1 MSQYL
6 LACDEGTSSARS
18 VLFDREGYVASSA
31 QIELQS
37 TFPQDGWVEQDAN
50 AIWAAQRQSVAGA
63 LEQLGTTSSSLHAV
77 GITNQRETTLVW
89 DRSTGEPVGPA
100 ITWQC
105 RRTANQCAAINQSSD
120 AEWMSARTGL
130 KIDPYFSATKLRWI
144 LDSDPDLPQQGRD
157 GELAFGTVDSWLMF
171 KLTDGRLHAIDRTN
185 ASRTLL
191 MDLQKGAWDD
201 ELLGYFDIPREIL
214 PTIAPSSGEIGYTA
228 GDVLGVEIPI
238 AGVAGDQQAALVGQG
253 CTTPNSAKLTYGT
266 GAFLLVHTGQE
277 AQVSKSGLLSTT
289 AASLGDVEEFALE
302 GSVFSAGS
310 AIQWLRDN
318 LGILAAAAE
327 SEDFAM
333 SVQDNAGVFLIPA
346 FEGLGAPHW
355 SANARGALVGLSRS
369 ADRRHI
375 VRAALESIALQSY
388 DLIEALESDTGN
400 KIEELRVDGGAAAND
415 FLLQFQADLLDRPVV
430 RPRDLESTARG
441 AANLAAAATDF
452 WFDARYEVDR
462 RFEPNMS
469 VKDRRLKLEGWRAA
483 LDSVLSGISDISS

>member
-18 VLFDREGYVASSA
+18 VLFDREANVAASA
-31 QIELQS
+31 QIEIQS
-37 TFPQDGWVEQDAN
+37 TFPQDGWVEQNAN
-50 AIWAAQRQSVAGA
+50 AIWVAQRQSIRNA
-63 LEQLGTTSSSLHAV
+63 LEQLGTTASSLHAV
-77 GITNQRETTLVW
+77 GITNQRETTIVW

-105 RRTANQCAAINQSSD
+105 RRTADQCAAINSSSD
-120 AEWMSARTGL
+120 ARWISERTGL
-130 KIDPYFSATKLRWI
+130 KIDPYFSATKLRWL
-144 LDSDPDLPQQGRD
+144 LDRNPDFPKRARN
-157 GELAFGTVDSWLMF
+157 GEIAFGTVDSWLMF

-191 MDLQKGAWDD
+191 MDLQKGVWDD
-201 ELLGYFDIPREIL
+201 ELLGYFDIPRAML

-253 CTTPNSAKLTYGT
+253 CTTQNSAKLTYGT
-266 GAFLLVHTGQE
+266 GAFLLVHTGNE
-277 AQVSKSGLLSTT
+277 TKVSENGLLSTT
-289 AASLGDVEEFALE
+289 AASLGDSDEFALE

-318 LGILAAAAE
+318 LDILSTAAE
-327 SEDFAM
+327 SEELAT
-333 SVQDNAGVFLIPA
+333 SVPDSAGVYLVPA

-355 SANARGALVGLSRS
+355 SANARGSLVGLSRS

-388 DLIEALESDTGN
+388 DLIAALEEDTGDR
-400 KIEELRVDGGAAAND
+400 IAELRVDGGAAAND
-415 FLLQFQADLLDRPVV
+415 FLLQLQADLLDRPVA
-430 RPRDLESTARG
+430 RPVDLESTARG
-441 AANLAAAATDF
+441 AANLAAMASDF
-452 WFDARYEVDR
+452 WLDAHYEVDR
-462 RFEPNMS
+462 RFEPSMS
-469 VKDRRLKLEGWRAA
+469 VTDRKSMLDGWHAA
-483 LDSVLSGISDISS
+483 VDSVL

>member
-18 VLFDREGYVASSA
+18 VLFDREGNVAASA
-31 QIELQS
+31 KIELQS
-37 TFPQDGWVEQDAN
+37 TFPQDGWVEQNAN
-50 AIWAAQRQSVAGA
+50 AIWDAQRQSVSNA
-63 LEQLGTTSSSLHAV
+63 LDQLGANASALHAV
-77 GITNQRETTLVW
+77 GITNQRETTIVW

-105 RRTANQCAAINQSSD
+105 RRTADQCAAINGSSD
-120 AEWMSARTGL
+120 AAWIQARTGL
-130 KIDPYFSATKLRWI
+130 KIDPYFSATKLTWI
-144 LDSDPDLPQQGRD
+144 LDSSPDLPKRAKN

-253 CTTPNSAKLTYGT
+253 CTTRNSAKLTYGT
-266 GAFLLVHTGQE
+266 GAFLLVHTGTE
-277 AQVSKSGLLSTT
+277 VRISKSGLLSTT
-289 AASLGDVEEFALE
+289 AASSSRTDEFALE

-310 AIQWLRDN
+310 TIQWLRDN
-318 LGILAAAAE
+318 LGILTTAAE
-327 SEDFAM
+327 SEEIAM
-333 SVQDNAGVFLIPA
+333 SVPNSAGLYLVPA

-355 SANARGALVGLSRS
+355 SANARGALIGLSRS

-388 DLIEALESDTGN
+388 DLIAALEEDTGDR
-400 KIEELRVDGGAAAND
+400 IAELRVDGGAAAND
-415 FLLQFQADLLDRPVV
+415 FLVQLQADLLDRPVV
-430 RPRDLESTARG
+430 RPVDLESTARG
-441 AANLAAAATDF
+441 AANLAAIASDF
-452 WFDARYEVDR
+452 WLDAHYEVDR
-462 RFEPNMS
+462 RFEPSMS
-469 VKDRRLKLEGWRAA
+469 VTDRKSMLDGWHAA
-483 LDSVLSGISDISS
+483 VDSVL

>member
-18 VLFDREGYVASSA
+18 VLFDREGQVAASA

-37 TFPQDGWVEQDAN
+37 TFPNDGWVEQDAN
-50 AIWAAQRQSVAGA
+50 AIWDAQRQSITDA
-63 LEQLGTTSSSLHAV
+63 LEQIGTTTSALHAV

-89 DRSTGEPVGPA
+89 DRSTGKPVGPA

-105 RRTANQCAAINQSSD
+105 RRTADQCAAINSSND
-120 AEWMSARTGL
+120 AEWISARTGL

-144 LDSDPDLPQQGRD
+144 LDSDTDLARRAMN
-157 GELAFGTVDSWLMF
+157 GELAFGTVDSWLIF
-171 KLTDGRLHAIDRTN
+171 KLTEGRLHAIDRTN

-191 MDLQKGAWDD
+191 MNLHEGTWDD
-201 ELLGYFDIPREIL
+201 DILSYLDIPPSML
-214 PTIAPSSGEIGYTA
+214 PTIAPSSGEIGYTS

-238 AGVAGDQQAALVGQG
+238 AGVAGDQQAALVGQK
-253 CTTPNSAKLTYGT
+253 CIAANSAKLTYGT
-266 GAFLLVHTGQE
+266 GAFLLVHTGFE
-277 AQVSKSGLLSTT
+277 AKVSSSGLLSTT
-289 AASLGDVEEFALE
+289 AASLGERDEFAIE

-318 LGILAAAAE
+318 LGLLATAAE
-327 SEDFAM
+327 SENLAT
-333 SVQDNAGVFLIPA
+333 SVPDCGGVYLVPA

-355 SANARGALVGLSRS
+355 AANARGALVGLSRA

-388 DLIEALESDTGN
+388 DLIEALESDTGDQ
-400 KIEELRVDGGAAAND
+400 ISELRVDGGAAAND

-430 RPRDLESTARG
+430 RPVDLESTARG

-452 WFDARYEVDR
+452 WLEASYEVDR
-462 RFEPNMS
+462 RFEPDMTAT
-469 VKDRRLKLEGWRAA
+469 DRDSKLDEWRSA
-483 LDSVLSGISDISS
+483 LEAVL

>member
-18 VLFDREGYVASSA
+18 VLFDREGLVAASA

-37 TFPQDGWVEQDAN
+37 IFPNDGWVEQDAN
-50 AIWAAQRQSVAGA
+50 AIWEAQRQSITDA
-63 LEQLGTTSSSLHAV
+63 LEQIGTTTSALHAV

-89 DRSTGEPVGPA
+89 DRSTGKPVGPA

-105 RRTANQCAAINQSSD
+105 RRTADQCAAINRSND
-120 AEWMSARTGL
+120 AEWISARTGL

-144 LDSDPDLPQQGRD
+144 LDSDPDLAQRAMN
-157 GELAFGTVDSWLMF
+157 GELAFGTVDSWLIF
-171 KLTDGRLHAIDRTN
+171 KLTEGRLHAIDRTN

-191 MDLQKGAWDD
+191 MNLREGTWDD
-201 ELLGYFDIPREIL
+201 DILSYFDIPPSML
-214 PTIAPSSGEIGYTA
+214 PTIAPSSGEIGYTS

-238 AGVAGDQQAALVGQG
+238 AGVAGDQQAALVGQK
-253 CTTPNSAKLTYGT
+253 CTEANSAKLTYGT
-266 GAFLLVHTGQE
+266 GAFLLVHTGFE
-277 AQVSKSGLLSTT
+277 AKVSNSGLLSTT
-289 AASLGDVEEFALE
+289 AASQGERDEFAIE

-318 LGILAAAAE
+318 LGLLATAAE
-327 SEDFAM
+327 SEDLAT
-333 SVQDNAGVFLIPA
+333 SVPNCGGVYLVPA

-355 SANARGALVGLSRS
+355 AANVRGALVGLSRA

-388 DLIEALESDTGN
+388 DLIEALESDTGSQ
-400 KIEELRVDGGAAAND
+400 ISELRVDGGAAAND

-430 RPRDLESTARG
+430 RPVDLESTARG

-452 WFDARYEVDR
+452 WLEPQYGVDR

-469 VKDRRLKLEGWRAA
+469 ANDRDFKVDAWHRA
-483 LDSVLSGISDISS
+483 LRSVVR

>member
-18 VLFDREGYVASSA
+18 VLFDRDGNVAASA

-37 TFPQDGWVEQDAN
+37 TFPHDGWVEQNAN
-50 AIWAAQRQSVAGA
+50 AIWDAQRQSVTNA
-63 LEQLGTTSSSLHAV
+63 LEQLGTTASSLHAV
-77 GITNQRETTLVW
+77 GITNQRETTIVW
-89 DRSTGEPVGPA
+89 DRSTGEPVSPA

-105 RRTANQCAAINQSSD
+105 RRTSDQCDTINKTEVASSI
-120 AEWMSARTGL
+120 SARTGL
-130 KIDPYFSATKLRWI
+130 KIDPYFSATKIRWI
-144 LDSDPDLPQQGRD
+144 LDSEPDLIHRAID

-191 MDLQKGAWDD
+191 MDLRTGAWD
-201 ELLGYFDIPREIL
+201 EALLSYFDIPREIL

-238 AGVAGDQQAALVGQG
+238 AGVAGDQQSALVGQG

-266 GAFLLVHTGQE
+266 GAFLLVHTGNE
-277 AQVSKSGLLSTT
+277 ARESNHGLLSTT
-289 AASLGDVEEFALE
+289 AASLSDDDEFALE

-310 AIQWLRDN
+310 TIQWLRDN
-318 LGILAAAAE
+318 LGILTTAAE
-327 SEDFAM
+327 SEELAT
-333 SVQDNAGVFLIPA
+333 SVPDSAGVYLVPA

-355 SANARGALVGLSRS
+355 SANARGALTGLSR
-369 ADRRHI
+369 AVDRRHI
-375 VRAALESIALQSY
+375 IRAALESIALQSY
-388 DLIEALESDTGN
+388 DLIEALEKDTGDG
-400 KIEELRVDGGAAAND
+400 IAELRVDGGAAAND

-430 RPRDLESTARG
+430 RPVDLESTARG
-441 AANLAAAATDF
+441 AANLAATATDF
-452 WFDARYEVDR
+452 WLDTRYEVDR

-469 VKDRRLKLEGWRAA
+469 VKDRQSKLNGWHTAV
-483 LDSVLSGISDISS
+483 DSLL

>member
-18 VLFDREGYVASSA
+18 VLFDREGNVAASA
-31 QIELQS
+31 QIEIQS
-37 TFPQDGWVEQDAN
+37 TFPKDGWVEQNAN
-50 AIWAAQRQSVAGA
+50 AIWDAQRQSISNA
-63 LEQLGTTSSSLHAV
+63 LDQLGAHASALHAV
-77 GITNQRETTLVW
+77 GITNQRETTIVW

-105 RRTANQCAAINQSSD
+105 RRTADQCAAINGSSD
-120 AEWMSARTGL
+120 AARIQARTGL

-144 LDSDPDLPQQGRD
+144 LDNSPDLPKRAKD
-157 GELAFGTVDSWLMF
+157 GELAFGTVDSWLIF
-171 KLTDGRLHAIDRTN
+171 NLTDGRLHAIDRTN
-185 ASRTLL
+185 ASRTLF
-191 MDLQKGAWDD
+191 MDLREGAWDN
-201 ELLGYFDIPREIL
+201 ELLSYFDIPLEIL
-214 PTIAPSSGEIGYTA
+214 PTIAPSSGEIGYTS

-266 GAFLLVHTGQE
+266 GAFLLVHTGTE
-277 AQVSKSGLLSTT
+277 VQVSKSGLLSTT
-289 AASLGDVEEFALE
+289 AASLGDSDEFALE

-318 LGILAAAAE
+318 LDILSTAAE
-327 SEDFAM
+327 SEELAT
-333 SVQDNAGVFLIPA
+333 SVPDSAGVYLVPA

-388 DLIEALESDTGN
+388 DLIAALEEDTGDR
-400 KIEELRVDGGAAAND
+400 IAELRVDGGAAAND
-415 FLLQFQADLLDRPVV
+415 FLLQLQADLLDRPVA
-430 RPRDLESTARG
+430 RPVDLESTARG
-441 AANLAAAATDF
+441 AANLAATASDF
-452 WFDARYEVDR
+452 WLDAHYEVDR
-462 RFEPNMS
+462 RFEPSMS
-469 VKDRRLKLEGWRAA
+469 VTNRKSMLDGWYAA
-483 LDSVLSGISDISS
+483 VDSVL

>member
-18 VLFDREGYVASSA
+18 VLFDREGQVAASA

-37 TFPQDGWVEQDAN
+37 TFPNDGWVEQDAN
-50 AIWAAQRQSVAGA
+50 AIWEAQRQSITDA
-63 LEQLGTTSSSLHAV
+63 LEQLGTTTSALHAV

-89 DRSTGEPVGPA
+89 DRSTGKPVGPA

-105 RRTANQCAAINQSSD
+105 RRTADQCVAINSSND
-120 AEWMSARTGL
+120 AEWISARTGL

-144 LDSDPDLPQQGRD
+144 LDSDTDLAQRAMN
-157 GELAFGTVDSWLMF
+157 GELAFGTVDSWLIF
-171 KLTDGRLHAIDRTN
+171 KLTEGRLHAIDRTN

-191 MDLQKGAWDD
+191 MNLHEGTWDD
-201 ELLGYFDIPREIL
+201 DILSYFDIPPSML
-214 PTIAPSSGEIGYTA
+214 PTIAPSSGEIGYTS

-238 AGVAGDQQAALVGQG
+238 AGIAGDQQAALVGQT
-253 CTTPNSAKLTYGT
+253 CTTANSAKLTYGT
-266 GAFLLVHTGQE
+266 GAFLLVHTGFE
-277 AQVSKSGLLSTT
+277 TKVSNSGLLSTT
-289 AASLGDVEEFALE
+289 AASVGERDEFAIE

-318 LGILAAAAE
+318 LGLLATAAE
-327 SEDFAM
+327 SENLAT
-333 SVQDNAGVFLIPA
+333 SVPNCGGVYLIPA

-355 SANARGALVGLSRS
+355 ASDVRGALVGLSRA

-388 DLIEALESDTGN
+388 DLIEALESDTGDQ
-400 KIEELRVDGGAAAND
+400 ISELRVDGGAAANN
-415 FLLQFQADLLDRPVV
+415 FLMQFQADLLDRPVV
-430 RPRDLESTARG
+430 RPVDLESTARG

-452 WFDARYEVDR
+452 WLEARYEVDR
-462 RFEPNMS
+462 RFEPSMTATARDS
-469 VKDRRLKLEGWRAA
+469 KFEEWHAA
-483 LDSVLSGISDISS
+483 LEAVL